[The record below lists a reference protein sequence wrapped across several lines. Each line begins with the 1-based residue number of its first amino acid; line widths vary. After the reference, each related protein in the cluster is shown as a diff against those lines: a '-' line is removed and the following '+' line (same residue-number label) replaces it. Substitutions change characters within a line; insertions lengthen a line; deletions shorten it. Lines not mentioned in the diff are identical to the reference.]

1 MTPPQE
7 YQSPSDEQIKNI
19 LEKYKKV
26 AVVGLSSDQTRPSY
40 AVASYLQRKGFKII
54 PVNPNETEVLGE
66 KAYPNL
72 TTIPEKVEI
81 VDVFR
86 RPEEIAAIVDEA
98 IKIEVE
104 VVWIQEGV
112 INHPAAL
119 KASQN
124 GITVVMDRCMA
135 KECRKHCD

>member
-1 MTPPQE
+1 MTPLQE

-40 AVASYLQRKGFKII
+40 AVARHLQRKGFKII

-81 VDVFR
+81 VDIFR
-86 RPEEIAAIVDEA
+86 RPEEIPAIVDEA
-98 IKIEVE
+98 IKIEVK

-112 INHPAAL
+112 INHPTAL
-119 KASQN
+119 KASQH
-124 GITVVMDRCMA
+124 GITVVTGRCMS

>member
-7 YQSPSDEQIKNI
+7 YQSPSDEQIKNV

-40 AVASYLQRKGFKII
+40 AVAGYLQRKGFKII

-86 RPEEIAAIVDEA
+86 RPEQIPAIVDEA
-98 IKIEVE
+98 IEIGAKVI
-104 VVWIQEGV
+104 WMQEGV

-124 GITVVMDRCMA
+124 GIIVVMDRCML